1 MIGRIGMEL
10 TNQIEQKVT
19 ELTQLLDQLDPDQ
32 EAVQVGR
39 SLRIALGLARYKSK
53 QRQKGAVNEKPKDT
67 H

>member
-1 MIGRIGMEL
+1 MEL